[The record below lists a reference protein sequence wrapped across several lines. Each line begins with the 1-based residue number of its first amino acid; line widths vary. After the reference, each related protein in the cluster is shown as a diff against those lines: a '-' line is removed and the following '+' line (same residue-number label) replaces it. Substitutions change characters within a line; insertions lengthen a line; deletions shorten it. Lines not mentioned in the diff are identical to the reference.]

1 MAKKLLLAD
10 DSITIQKVV
19 ELVLSD
25 EDFQIKTVG
34 NGMDAKDQME
44 IFKPDIVLADIEMPE
59 LNGYQLCEQI
69 KKNSATAHIPVMLLA
84 GAFEPLDEELAK
96 SVGADDFIIKPFESQ
111 ELISKIN
118 AIMTS
123 AGIEEE
129 AVEVG
134 VGDEDSD
141 IQGEA
146 SVVSEEVPEEAE
158 PVEALAASE
167 AVDEDLWV
175 MDDTGPG
182 GDESDIWKLDE
193 ETAIASGADE
203 LKTAEESVV
212 EAESAVSPE
221 IPTGESTYE
230 IPGAEEPLPEKPFE
244 AKEVRETPEAPGE
257 VASVPVEEP
266 LAVSM
271 PEIKAPSKEEI
282 SNMIRESVDNR
293 IGLAVEKIN
302 IENILSGTL
311 SPVLGDSLEKMI
323 NEQVPGLLQKSL
335 DSIMQDSLSSINSR
349 IEKIIWETVPDLAE
363 NLIRKEIEKI
373 KSEI

>member
-1 MAKKLLLAD
+1 MILHGVFFLMIRRPPRSTLFPTRR
-10 DSITIQKVV
+10 S
-19 ELVLSD
+19 SD
-25 EDFQIKTVG
+25 LKTVG

-146 SVVSEEVPEEAE
+146 SVVSEEDRKSTR
-158 PVEALAASE
+158 LNSSH
-167 AVDEDLWV
+167 
-175 MDDTGPG
+175 T
-182 GDESDIWKLDE
+182 DI
-193 ETAIASGADE
+193 SRMP
-203 LKTAEESVV
+203 S
-212 EAESAVSPE
+212 SA
-221 IPTGESTYE
+221 
-230 IPGAEEPLPEKPFE
+230 
-244 AKEVRETPEAPGE
+244 
-257 VASVPVEEP
+257 
-266 LAVSM
+266 
-271 PEIKAPSKEEI
+271 
-282 SNMIRESVDNR
+282 
-293 IGLAVEKIN
+293 
-302 IENILSGTL
+302 
-311 SPVLGDSLEKMI
+311 
-323 NEQVPGLLQKSL
+323 
-335 DSIMQDSLSSINSR
+335 
-349 IEKIIWETVPDLAE
+349 
-363 NLIRKEIEKI
+363 
-373 KSEI
+373 